1 MAGRLENIFFL
12 PIISIA
18 SSLVTIVGMF
28 FGAKEFKLIKS
39 KVNYALIR
47 SIAIGIAFCCIFYF
61 FVDYIIIPFNADE
74 NSIKYFTQYFTIVPF
89 AYPFITI
96 GMNSSRVMQALGHG
110 FPMLILTILRVLLIN
125 AFLSFIFIIIY
136 NKPVI
141 YIWYSIVLSSIITA
155 ATAYFWMKFINKKLI
170 NSEKYYD

>member
-1 MAGRLENIFFL
+1 MIFY
-12 PIISIA
+12 
-18 SSLVTIVGMF
+18 SLV
-28 FGAKEFKLIKS
+28 E
-39 KVNYALIR
+39 
-47 SIAIGIAFCCIFYF
+47 
-61 FVDYIIIPFNADE
+61 YIIIPFNADQK
-74 NSIKYFTQYFTIVPF
+74 SIEYLIQYFTIVPF

-96 GMNSSRVMQALGHG
+96 GMNSSRVMQALGYG
-110 FPMLILTILRVLLIN
+110 LPMLILTILRVLLIN

-170 NSEKYYD
+170 NSEKCYE